1 MKSNLYRQV
10 GSFAGVVALCFTA
23 KWSVAADVA
32 TAIDLKSLDH
42 ERVLKAADQY
52 MSEKPITITAYPA
65 SRSAGGLHDYFS
77 EADYFWP
84 DPANPDGPYINR
96 DGMSN
101 PNNFNEHRHALIRM
115 SIQVPALVAAYEIS
129 GDRKYADHAMEHLRA
144 WFVDDATQMN
154 PSLPY
159 AQAVHGRVT
168 GRSYGII
175 DTLHLVE
182 VSRAIVVLR
191 DHHAID
197 AKDDAA
203 ISQWFT
209 DYLKWLTTNQAG
221 ITEGNSQNNHATCYW
236 LQIAAFATLVND
248 QAKLEESRK
257 RYKEQLLPQMGG
269 DGSFPKELARTKP
282 YGYSMFDLDQMV
294 TLCQMLSTPTDNL
307 WTFAL
312 ADGRTIRKGVEY
324 MYPYVKDKSTWPL
337 KPDVMYYQFW
347 PARSPAWLFAGW
359 AFGDQKYLD
368 LWKSLEANP
377 TNDEVLRNL
386 PLRQPVLWEN

>member
-1 MKSNLYRQV
+1 MASRIIWV
-10 GSFAGVVALCFTA
+10 AGIVIASLLAAQSAL
-23 KWSVAADVA
+23 ADGA
-32 TAIDLKSLDH
+32 PTIDLGNIDH
-42 ERVLKAADQY
+42 DRVLKAADQY
-52 MSEKPITITAYPA
+52 MSQAPITITAYPA

-84 DPANPDGPYINR
+84 DPANPDGPYTNR

-115 SIQVPALVAAYEIS
+115 SIQVPALVAAYKIS
-129 GDRKYADHAMEHLRA
+129 GDQKYADHALNHLRA
-144 WFVDDATQMN
+144 WFVDEATRMN

-159 AQAVHGRVT
+159 AQAIHGRVT

-182 VSRAIVVLR
+182 VCRAIMVLR
-191 DHHAID
+191 DHRAID

-203 ISQWFT
+203 ISQWFS
-209 DYLKWLTTNQAG
+209 DYLKWLTTDPAG
-221 ITEGNSQNNHATCYW
+221 ITEGNSENNHASCYW
-236 LQIAAFATLVND
+236 LQIAAFATLVDD
-248 QAKLEESRK
+248 QPKLDECRK

-282 YGYSMFDLDQMV
+282 YGYSLFNLDQMV

-307 WTFAL
+307 WTYSL
-312 ADGRTIRKGVEY
+312 PDGRTIRKGVEY
-324 MYPYVKDKSTWPL
+324 MYPYVKDKSTWRL

-347 PARSPAWLFAGW
+347 PVRSPTWLFAGW
-359 AFGDQKYLD
+359 ALGDQKYLD
-368 LWKSLEANP
+368 LWRSLDANP

-386 PLRQPVLWEN
+386 PVRQPVLWAD

>member
-1 MKSNLYRQV
+1 L
-10 GSFAGVVALCFTA
+10 AGGPPT
-23 KWSVAADVA
+23 
-32 TAIDLKSLDH
+32 IDLKSLDH
-42 ERVLKAADQY
+42 DRVLKAADQY
-52 MSEKPITITAYPA
+52 MSESPITITAYPA
-65 SRSAGGLHDYFS
+65 SRSAGGPHDYFS

-115 SIQVPALVAAYEIS
+115 SIQMPALVAAYKIS
-129 GDRKYADHAMEHLRA
+129 GDQKYADHALKHLRA
-144 WFVDDATQMN
+144 WFVDEATQMN

-159 AQAVHGRVT
+159 AQAIHGRVT

-182 VSRAIVVLR
+182 VCRAIMVLR
-191 DHHAID
+191 DHRAID

-203 ISQWFT
+203 ISQWFS
-209 DYLKWLTTNQAG
+209 DYLKWLTTNSAG
-221 ITEGNSQNNHATCYW
+221 ITEGNSENNHASCYW
-236 LQIAAFATLVND
+236 LQVAAFATLVDD
-248 QAKLEESRK
+248 QPKLEECRK
-257 RYKEQLLPQMGG
+257 RYKEQLLPQMGS

-282 YGYSMFDLDQMV
+282 YGYSLFNLDQMV

-307 WTFAL
+307 WTYSL
-312 ADGRTIRKGVEY
+312 LDGRTIRKGVEY

-347 PARSPAWLFAGW
+347 PVRSPTWLFAGW
-359 AFGDQKYLD
+359 ALADQKYFD
-368 LWKSLEANP
+368 LWKSLDANP

-386 PLRQPVLWEN
+386 PVRQPVLWEN